1 MHYDKKA
8 LTLLSA
14 ALAFVGL
21 ALNGC
26 SGTGAATGATINPNT
41 PTTVT
46 QTLITDAPADQV
58 LSLSLIVNSITLTD
72 ASGASASVLSS
83 SVPVEASHLD
93 AVQEPLL
100 PPLNIPQD
108 TYTSATITVSSPVVV
123 YVDPTT
129 GKPVKTAA
137 TLAAA
142 STTVTFT
149 TPITISSTSTPI
161 CFDLLVGQSVA
172 FSGTGT
178 STVVTVTPTFNVFQI
193 PLASAP
199 TNGSNGKVSGIV
211 GQVVSV
217 SGTTLVIQGPSGKQF
232 TLATN
237 TNTIL
242 QGFTSLSTLT
252 AGEPVDADV
261 ALQKDG
267 TLLALRIHLHP
278 AAAANML
285 VGPVTAVTGSPATSF
300 TQLVRQPAGPGVSST
315 ATATTYTI
323 TVNGSTTFA
332 LAPQAGTLPTLPFTP
347 VFTAATLIAGQNVAV
362 DTSSISG
369 TTATAA
375 SVILAPQTVG
385 GTVASVGVAPGG
397 MQIVTVTLPAQSAL
411 ATLTGS
417 TSVVVYVTINT
428 QMMNATAALPIVGSQ
443 IRFNGLLFNDSGTLR
458 MLAGGCNDFPPAAP
472 PQKH

>member
-1 MHYDKKA
+1 MRYDMKA
-8 LTLLSA
+8 LSVLAA
-14 ALAFVGL
+14 ALAMSML

-26 SGTGAATGATINPNT
+26 SSTPAGTGATINPNT

-72 ASGASASVLSS
+72 ASGASTSILNSP
-83 SVPVEASHLD
+83 VPIEASHLD

-108 TYTSATITVSSPVVV
+108 TYTSATITVASPVVV

-129 GKPVKTAA
+129 GKAVKTSA
-137 TLAAA
+137 TLAAT

-149 TPITISSTSTPI
+149 TPITVSATSAPI
-161 CFDLLVGQSVA
+161 CFDLLVGQSVT
-172 FSGTGT
+172 FSGSGT
-178 STVVTVTPTFNVFQI
+178 STTVAVTPTFNIFQI
-193 PLASAP
+193 PLSSAP
-199 TNGSNGKVSGIV
+199 TNGNNGKVSGIV

-217 SGTTLVIQGPSGKQF
+217 SGASLVIQGPNGKQF
-232 TLATN
+232 TLVTN
-237 TNTIL
+237 SNTVL

-278 AAAANML
+278 AQAANML
-285 VGPVTAVTGSPATSF
+285 VGPVTTITGTPATSF
-300 TQLVRQPAGPGVSST
+300 TQLVRQPAGPSVT
-315 ATATTYTI
+315 AAATATIYTI

-375 SVILAPQTVG
+375 SVVLAPQTVD

-417 TSVVVYVTINT
+417 TSVVVYITINT

-458 MLAGGCNDFPPAAP
+458 MLAGGCNDVPPSAP